1 MTNALLLRRR
11 GMANSG
17 IEILPVIGLYH
28 GAYMDTGYFPNINT
42 EITCDVRY
50 LIGTNSPSNLYGV
63 SGSSN
68 PRITCYRPAN
78 GSAGNIRFGAMYITK
93 AITNNA
99 DHVIIHNKSGF
110 SIDGNKSNYS
120 SQSSFT
126 MNRTM
131 RIGMATGDVSMFQ
144 GLIRTFTI
152 KESGAVIMDIRGAR
166 KKDNNELGFID
177 IISNTF
183 FPNLGNAPLYIP

>member
-1 MTNALLLRRR
+1 MNPLLIRKR
-11 GMANSG
+11 GMANQG

-28 GAYMDTGYFPNINT
+28 GAYMDTGYYPNINT
-42 EITCDVRY
+42 EIVCDVRY
-50 LIGTNSPSNLYGV
+50 LIGTGISSNLYGI

-78 GSAGNIRFGAMYITK
+78 GSGGNIRFGSQAIVK
-93 AITNNA
+93 IITNNA

-110 SIDGNKSNYS
+110 SIDGSKTNYS

-131 RIGMATGDVSMFQ
+131 RIGMATNDSSMFQ
-144 GLIRTFTI
+144 GLIRYFTI
-152 KESGAVIMDIRGAR
+152 KESGVVQMDIRGAR

>member
-1 MTNALLLRRR
+1 
-11 GMANSG
+11 MANHG

-28 GAYMDTGYFPNINT
+28 GAYMDTGYYPNINT
-42 EITCDVRY
+42 QILCDVRY
-50 LIGTNSPSNLYGV
+50 LIGTNLPSNLYGV
-63 SGSSN
+63 AGSSN

-78 GSAGNIRFGAMYITK
+78 GAAGNIRFGSQAISNRI
-93 AITNNA
+93 ITNNA
-99 DHVIIHNKSGF
+99 DHVIIHDKSGF
-110 SIDGNKSNYS
+110 SMDGVKSNYS

-131 RIGMATGDVSMFQ
+131 RIGMAMGDVSMFQ

-152 KESGAVIMDIRGAR
+152 KESGVVIMDFRGAR

-183 FPNLGNAPLYIP
+183 FPNLGAGSLYIP

>member
-1 MTNALLLRRR
+1 MNPLLIRRR
-11 GMANSG
+11 GMANHG

-28 GAYMDTGYFPNINT
+28 GAYIDTDYFPNINT

-50 LIGTNSPSNLYGV
+50 LIDTDRPSNLYGV
-63 SGSSN
+63 AGSSN

-78 GSAGNIRFGAMYITK
+78 GSAGNIRFGSLYIYNRV
-93 AITNNA
+93 ISNNA
-99 DHVIIHNKSGF
+99 DHVIIHDKSGF
-110 SIDGNKSNYS
+110 SIDGVKSNYS
-120 SQSSFT
+120 SQSSFA

-131 RIGMATGDVSMFQ
+131 RIGMATGDGSNFQ

-152 KESGAVIMDIRGAR
+152 GESGVVQMDFRGAR
-166 KKDNNELGFID
+166 KKENNELGLID

-183 FPNLGNAPLYIP
+183 FPNLGDAPFYIP